1 MSMIHHDWTRL
12 SSAPSF
18 KRKEYKLV
26 PFVFICSLADGLDQT
41 GEITHT
47 LTLTVCTHL
56 STTAPTSGHTCA
68 SAHVSHT
75 TASIPSPPTGSRLFL
90 NASRFCPR
98 TGSAHPATNLQQM
111 CWLLKDDQNHLPSS
125 VQCRYTTQ
133 RQSPRLRQPRAETPS
148 SPPSHINTISSSS
161 RTCCSLPSSPIL
173 SSLHIC
179 SFLLCVPLKM
189 QHL

>member
-1 MSMIHHDWTRL
+1 MTGPGFLPPHLLRERSISLSHLFLFAAWLMAWTKQGKSHTHSHSL
-12 SSAPSF
+12 SA
-18 KRKEYKLV
+18 
-26 PFVFICSLADGLDQT
+26 
-41 GEITHT
+41 
-47 LTLTVCTHL
+47 LTFPP
-56 STTAPTSGHTCA
+56 TAPTSGHTCA

-133 RQSPRLRQPRAETPS
+133 RQSPPLLQPRAKTPS

>member
-1 MSMIHHDWTRL
+1 MVTASSASSPSVACTAAPEQSSAILARTLDPMTSQAVHLPMSMIHHDWTRL

-133 RQSPRLRQPRAETPS
+133 RQSP
-148 SPPSHINTISSSS
+148 
-161 RTCCSLPSSPIL
+161 
-173 SSLHIC
+173 
-179 SFLLCVPLKM
+179 PL
-189 QHL
+189 